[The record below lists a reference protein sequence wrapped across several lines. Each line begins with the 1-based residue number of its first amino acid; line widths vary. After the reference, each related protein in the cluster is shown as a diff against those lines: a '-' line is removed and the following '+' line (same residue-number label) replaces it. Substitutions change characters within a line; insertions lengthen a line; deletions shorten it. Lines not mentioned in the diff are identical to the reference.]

1 MVKFQ
6 KGGRVA
12 DRRFDELSESVE
24 RIEQTLDAVAASVD
38 ALTTSVDARFSGIDV
53 HFSGIDARFSGI
65 DARFSGIDARLD
77 AIEANIDAGFDAV
90 DESFAGHRDIL
101 IFVVDKLRGEV
112 VDGLTRVDQRFDRL
126 ERKLDQFI
134 DRSQTEKNGG
144 A

>member
-24 RIEQTLDAVAASVD
+24 RIEEKLDAVAASVD
-38 ALTTSVDARFSGIDV
+38 ALTTSVDAR
-53 HFSGIDARFSGI
+53 FSGIDARFSGI

-90 DESFAGHRDIL
+90 DESFAGHRDVL

-134 DRSQTEKNGG
+134 DRSQTEKSGG